1 MPPRRRDPRHRPAH
15 RLEPQRP
22 HPGHGGDL
30 AAAKAALDKARIDLD
45 YTRLKS
51 PISGRIGRSAVTE
64 GALYDITDMREW
76 REEKGNGV
84 VTLPAPGCQST
95 LEQRGFA
102 GCARHFITCVQN
114 QTVPETSGEQAIMAQ
129 RVVER
134 LWRDAMSE

>member
-1 MPPRRRDPRHRPAH
+1 MVYAEHHFAVEHLQITTSMHRRAGS
-15 RLEPQRP
+15 QREFVQ
-22 HPGHGGDL
+22 
-30 AAAKAALDKARIDLD
+30 
-45 YTRLKS
+45 
-51 PISGRIGRSAVTE
+51 AVTD

-84 VTLPAPGCQST
+84 ATPPAPGWQST

-114 QTVPETSGEQAIMAQ
+114 QTVPETSGEQAILAQ
-129 RVVER
+129 RIVER